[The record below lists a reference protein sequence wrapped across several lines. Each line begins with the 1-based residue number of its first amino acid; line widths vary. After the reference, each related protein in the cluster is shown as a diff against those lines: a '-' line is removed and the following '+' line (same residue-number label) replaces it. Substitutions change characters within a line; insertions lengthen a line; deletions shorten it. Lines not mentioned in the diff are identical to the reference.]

1 VSRQHLEQ
9 CRFFASQ
16 QFDRGSSAWTL
27 GHRAGLNACGL
38 RFGDQIKFW
47 PLVFSHGEKA
57 TSQGVTLSVR
67 SSTLRIR
74 EVPSLPGS
82 RCGPK
87 SLEVISLE
95 VIG

>member
-1 VSRQHLEQ
+1 
-9 CRFFASQ
+9 
-16 QFDRGSSAWTL
+16 
-27 GHRAGLNACGL
+27 L

-57 TSQGVTLSVR
+57 TSQDVTLSVR

-74 EVPSLPGS
+74 EVPSS
-82 RCGPK
+82 RFAWFQVRTQVSSLEVI